1 MELVSNTL
9 DSGLI
14 VSRFSTKKRDIPANG
29 EDLREAVRRHEF
41 LQRIDEYLRKARES
55 DLAMAV
61 PGNAYTVHTGASAIA
76 LSAATAKTI
85 MYVNAAAANQP
96 NMTELCV
103 SFDGVTASAVPALIE
118 LTYGTKASNSV
129 PGTGSTSFTP
139 LQLRGWPAQT
149 SAQTAA
155 NNCSSE
161 PTVQTTIK
169 QFLMT
174 PNAGLIIIQSPLGR
188 EPTGVASGTAIS
200 GNQFAARITA
210 PAIVNTRGY
219 LEYEE

>member
-103 SFDGVTASAVPALIE
+103 SFDGVTA
-118 LTYGTKASNSV
+118 
-129 PGTGSTSFTP
+129 
-139 LQLRGWPAQT
+139 
-149 SAQTAA
+149 
-155 NNCSSE
+155 
-161 PTVQTTIK
+161 
-169 QFLMT
+169 
-174 PNAGLIIIQSPLGR
+174 
-188 EPTGVASGTAIS
+188 
-200 GNQFAARITA
+200 
-210 PAIVNTRGY
+210 
-219 LEYEE
+219 